1 MIKYTM
7 ITVVGLG
14 NPGSEYRDT
23 RHNIGWMVLSALI
36 EQHALSACVQSSRYT
51 ALVSEGVIDGIP
63 VSVLLPTGY
72 MNNSGV
78 SVARYLKERGDINH
92 FIVVHDDVDILFG
105 DIRISY
111 DRGAGGHN
119 GVQSIINT
127 CATKQF
133 ARIRVGVAQKNIFG
147 VVRRPTGENLS
158 SFVLAKF
165 KKDESEALSAV
176 FAKVDVALRLI
187 LTKGVEQAMQEVNK
201 GIDKI
206 DK

>member
-1 MIKYTM
+1 M
-7 ITVVGLG
+7 ITIVGLG

-23 RHNIGWMVLSALI
+23 RHNVGWMVLSVLI
-36 EQHALSACVQSSRYT
+36 EQYGLSACVQSSRYT
-51 ALVSEGVIDGIP
+51 ALISEGVIEGIP

-78 SVARYLKERGDINH
+78 SVARYLKEKGDTNQ
-92 FIVVHDDVDILFG
+92 FIVVHDDVDLLFG

-147 VVRRPTGENLS
+147 VVRRPIGEDLS

-165 KKDESEALSAV
+165 KKNEVEALPAV
-176 FAKVDVALRLI
+176 FAKVDIALRLI
-187 LTKGVEQAMQEVNK
+187 LTKGVEQAMQECNQ
-201 GIDKI
+201 DT
-206 DK
+206 

>member
-1 MIKYTM
+1 M
-7 ITVVGLG
+7 ITIVGLG

-23 RHNIGWMVLSALI
+23 RHNVGWMVLSALI
-36 EQHALSACVQSSRYT
+36 EQYGLPACVQSSRYT
-51 ALVSEGVIDGIP
+51 ALISEGVIEGIP

-78 SVARYLKERGDINH
+78 SVARYLKEKGDTNQ
-92 FIVVHDDVDILFG
+92 FIVVHDDVDLLFG

-147 VVRRPTGENLS
+147 VVRRPTGEDLS
-158 SFVLAKF
+158 SFVLEKF
-165 KKDESEALSAV
+165 KKNEVEALSAV
-176 FAKVDVALRLI
+176 FAKVDTALRLI
-187 LTKGVEQAMQEVNK
+187 LTKGVEQAMQECNQ
-201 GIDKI
+201 DT
-206 DK
+206 